1 MEIMNAAQD
10 AEYKKLIVAGEPLSK
25 KEQKEMQTQII
36 ESAGKIYHYLSDKG
50 EVTINKLRKDMD
62 LDDNFTYMG
71 LGWLSRED
79 KISYTQKPK
88 SITVKLV

>member
-1 MEIMNAAQD
+1 MNFFQSKRHFYLQSIFFLYICIIARIGTTFV
-10 AEYKKLIVAGEPLSK
+10 LCLSK
-25 KEQKEMQTQII
+25 
-36 ESAGKIYHYLSDKG
+36 IYNYLSDKG

-79 KISYTQKPK
+79 KIAYTQKPK
-88 SITVKLV
+88 

>member
-1 MEIMNAAQD
+1 MFT
-10 AEYKKLIVAGEPLSK
+10 SK

-36 ESAGKIYHYLSDKG
+36 ESAGKIDNYLSDKG

-71 LGWLSRED
+71 LGLLSRED

-88 SITVKLV
+88 SVTVKLV

>member
-1 MEIMNAAQD
+1 MFTA
-10 AEYKKLIVAGEPLSK
+10 SK
-25 KEQKEMQTQII
+25 KDTREMQQQII
-36 ESAGKIYHYLSDKG
+36 ETAGKIYHYLSDKG

-79 KISYTQKPK
+79 KITYTQKPK
-88 SITVKLV
+88 SVTVQLS

>member
-1 MEIMNAAQD
+1 MFTS
-10 AEYKKLIVAGEPLSK
+10 SK

-36 ESAGKIYHYLSDKG
+36 ESAGKIYNYLSDKG

-79 KISYTQKPK
+79 KINYQKK
-88 SITVKLV
+88 GAHTKISLR

>member
-1 MEIMNAAQD
+1 MILKEVFKMFT
-10 AEYKKLIVAGEPLSK
+10 SR

-36 ESAGKIYHYLSDKG
+36 ESAGKIYNYLSDKG

-88 SITVKLV
+88 SVTWTGGDLN

>member
-1 MEIMNAAQD
+1 MFTS
-10 AEYKKLIVAGEPLSK
+10 SK

-50 EVTINKLRKDMD
+50 E
-62 LDDNFTYMG
+62 
-71 LGWLSRED
+71 GWLSRED

>member
-1 MEIMNAAQD
+1 
-10 AEYKKLIVAGEPLSK
+10 
-25 KEQKEMQTQII
+25 
-36 ESAGKIYHYLSDKG
+36 
-50 EVTINKLRKDMD
+50 MD

-88 SITVKLV
+88 VNHC